1 MFGIVFFGTEQHDT
15 VVEFYTDRV
24 GAEVRVEQADCTILD
39 FDGFRFGFCDRPDT
53 DDCGILTFVYDSKA
67 AVDEMHDALADVARD
82 DPHENDTYGIYQF
95 FADDPDGRAAE
106 FQVFLD

>member
-1 MFGIVFFGTEQHDT
+1 MSGIVFFATEQHDA

-24 GAEVRVEQADCTILD
+24 GAEVWLEQVDCTILD
-39 FDGFRFGFCDRPDT
+39 FGGFRFGFCDRDHT
-53 DDCGILTFVYDSKA
+53 DDCGILTFVSESKLD
-67 AVDEMHDALADVARD
+67 VDEMYDALVDVARD
-82 DPHENDTYGIYQF
+82 SPHENDTYGIYQF